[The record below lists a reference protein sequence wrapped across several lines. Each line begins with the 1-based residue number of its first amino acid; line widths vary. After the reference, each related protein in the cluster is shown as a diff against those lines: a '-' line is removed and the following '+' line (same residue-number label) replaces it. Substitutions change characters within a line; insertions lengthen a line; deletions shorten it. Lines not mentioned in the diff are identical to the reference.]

1 MVLEDLMPESRDVEK
16 ISLAR
21 QVQSQ
26 IDSMSYKPHISPD
39 GKRHLRNVL
48 EIKKDLRNGETYSN
62 CFEGAMYAAYRMW
75 AEEGIRPRVLVIYND
90 MKRKESAHAVCIF
103 ECGGKFYSIGQSRH
117 PELKG
122 KLEPYNSIEEL
133 TDVYKH
139 ELKSKGYH
147 PSKHCIF
154 NLDVSKKEIG
164 QKDAE
169 CWLTGDA
176 ENLVRR
182 VLEAS

>member
-1 MVLEDLMPESRDVEK
+1 MVLEDLMPASRDAKK
-16 ISLAR
+16 INLAK

-26 IDSMSYKPHISPD
+26 IDGMSYEPHIGPNE
-39 GKRHLRNVL
+39 KRHLRNVS
-48 EIKKDLRNGETYSN
+48 EIKKDLRNGKTYLN
-62 CFEGAMYAAYRMW
+62 CFEGATYAAYRMW
-75 AEEGIRPRVLVIYND
+75 AEEGIKPRLLVVYND
-90 MKRKESAHAVCIF
+90 LERKESAHAVCIF
-103 ECGGKFYSIGQSRH
+103 ECNGKFYSIGQSRH

-122 KLEPYNSIEEL
+122 KLEPYNSVEEL
-133 TDVYKH
+133 ANVYKH

-147 PSKHCIF
+147 PNKHCIF
-154 NLDVSKKEIG
+154 HLDVSKKEIG

-169 CWLTGDA
+169 CWLTGNA